1 MIQRIAKTAWIS
13 TTFIQITM
21 ERRMDGTM
29 NISIGTAMVTI
40 TRIETTI
47 TIITM
52 TGLPMITHPVA
63 RTALFRLP
71 MVPMV
76 AHSHHLLRG
85 PMDIR
90 CLLLLDPMVPLDPMD
105 ALCHHPTVLLLR
117 LLDLMDARYPL
128 LDPTVLLRR
137 LWGPMDAL
145 YLLLDPTVR
154 RRWGP
159 MDALCH
165 DPMAHL
171 TLHTDRSAVYREQ
184 GSWSMLS
191 TRVLLRVRTNGRVIM

>member
-1 MIQRIAKTAWIS
+1 
-13 TTFIQITM
+13 
-21 ERRMDGTM
+21 MDGTM

-76 AHSHHLLRG
+76 AHSHPLLRG

-117 LLDLMDARYPL
+117 LLDLMDARYLL

-137 LWGPMDAL
+137 LLDLMDAHF
-145 YLLLDPTVR
+145 LLLDPTV
-154 RRWGP
+154 
-159 MDALCH
+159 
-165 DPMAHL
+165 
-171 TLHTDRSAVYREQ
+171 
-184 GSWSMLS
+184 
-191 TRVLLRVRTNGRVIM
+191 LLRRL